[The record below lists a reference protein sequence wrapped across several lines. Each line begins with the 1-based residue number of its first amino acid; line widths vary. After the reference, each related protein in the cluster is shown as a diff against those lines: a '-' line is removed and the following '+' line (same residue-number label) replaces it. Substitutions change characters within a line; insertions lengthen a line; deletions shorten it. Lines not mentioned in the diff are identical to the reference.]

1 MLTSDVRDSDRLGA
15 YDSLPFLLPKNA
27 FVSFRVRVDD
37 HQDIEKMAREVL
49 SALESIETL
58 TDIVNSSKF

>member
-1 MLTSDVRDSDRLGA
+1 MLTSDVRDSDRLDA

-37 HQDIEKMAREVL
+37 HQDIEKMA
-49 SALESIETL
+49 
-58 TDIVNSSKF
+58 